1 MALGQSALNTFNNGA
16 SAPLFKE
23 NEMEMNQT
31 EWLNQFNAYNL
42 RKKSALNDLMMSVMQ
57 STIDPARKT
66 AMMDVLIELIA
77 GVDKKAS
84 I

>member
-1 MALGQSALNTFNNGA
+1 
-16 SAPLFKE
+16 
-23 NEMEMNQT
+23 MEMNQT
-31 EWLNQFNAYNL
+31 ELLNQFNAYNL
-42 RKKSALNDLMMSVMQ
+42 RKKSALNDLMMNVMQ

-77 GVDKKAS
+77 GVDTKAS

>member
-1 MALGQSALNTFNNGA
+1 
-16 SAPLFKE
+16 
-23 NEMEMNQT
+23 MEMNQT

-77 GVDKKAS
+77 GVDTKAS

>member
-1 MALGQSALNTFNNGA
+1 
-16 SAPLFKE
+16 
-23 NEMEMNQT
+23 MEMNQT

-42 RKKSALNDLMMSVMQ
+42 RKKSALNDLMMNVMQ

-77 GVDKKAS
+77 GVDTKAS

>member
-1 MALGQSALNTFNNGA
+1 
-16 SAPLFKE
+16 
-23 NEMEMNQT
+23 MEMNQT

-42 RKKSALNDLMMSVMQ
+42 RKKSALNDLMMNVMQ

-77 GVDKKAS
+77 AVDKKAL
-84 I
+84 